1 MKDVRR
7 DFFPL
12 NHFYPKLKTKFIK
25 LLSFCHICKL
35 RYIFILRVR
44 RRVLPKPP
52 PHYQFQNPGK
62 QASRKSQPITSCS
75 YFTMLAMT
83 SVFIKNLLSSNK
95 ALQILFGNYEC
106 LIYFHLL
113 MCAQRTEIFGINGL
127 SAL

>member
-1 MKDVRR
+1 MC
-7 DFFPL
+7 FHQPL
-12 NHFYPKLKTKFIK
+12 H
-25 LLSFCHICKL
+25 
-35 RYIFILRVR
+35 
-44 RRVLPKPP
+44 PKPP